1 MAEQLTY
8 QAPAKS
14 ARCHFTVSGSRFI
27 ANLIPVISEDA
38 VSVVLAAIRAEFP
51 DATHHTYAYRI
62 GASGALIERSSDD
75 REPAGTAGS
84 PMLQV
89 LQGGN
94 ISDALI
100 VATRYFGGTKLGIG
114 GLTRAYRDC
123 ARLPLAEAVMVI
135 REPLSSIFITLRYE
149 TLGAVSR
156 LLETLSGTV
165 VNVDY
170 SASVT
175 MLIHL
180 PTRSSEEFI
189 NSFESS
195 CRGQGTWEMR

>member
-1 MAEQLTY
+1 MTDRLTY
-8 QAPAKS
+8 QAPVKS
-14 ARCHFTVSGSRFI
+14 TRCHFTVSGSRFI
-27 ANLIPVISEDA
+27 ANLLPVASEEA
-38 VSVVLAAIRAEFP
+38 VNAALAAVRAEFP
-51 DATHHTYAYRI
+51 DATHHTYAYRV
-62 GASGALIERSSDD
+62 GAGSTLIERSSDD

-89 LQGGN
+89 LQCGN

-123 ARLPLAEAVMVI
+123 ARLPLAEAVLVM
-135 REPLSSIFITLRYE
+135 REPLSLIFLTLRYE
-149 TLGAVSR
+149 DLGAVSR

-165 VNVDY
+165 INVDY
-170 SASVT
+170 GASVT
-175 MLIHL
+175 MLVQL

>member
-1 MAEQLTY
+1 MTEELTY
-8 QAPAKS
+8 QAPVKS
-14 ARCHFTVSGSRFI
+14 TRCHFTVSGSRFI
-27 ANLIPVISEDA
+27 ANLIPVASEEA
-38 VSVVLAAIRAEFP
+38 VNAALALIRAEFP

-62 GASGALIERSSDD
+62 GAGRALVERSSDD

-100 VATRYFGGTKLGIG
+100 IATRYFGGTKLGIG
-114 GLTRAYRDC
+114 GLIRAYRDC
-123 ARLPLAEAVMVI
+123 ARLPLAEAVLAM
-135 REPLSSIFITLRYE
+135 REPLSLIFLTLRYE
-149 TLGAVSR
+149 DLGAVSR
-156 LLETLSGTV
+156 HLETLSGTV

-175 MLIHL
+175 MQVQL

-189 NSFESS
+189 NCFESS

>member
-1 MAEQLTY
+1 MADQLTY
-8 QAPAKS
+8 QAPVKS

-27 ANLIPVISEDA
+27 ANLFPVTSEDLVNA
-38 VSVVLAAIRAEFP
+38 ALALIRTEFP

-62 GASGALIERSSDD
+62 GAGSVLTERSSDD

-123 ARLPLAEAVMVI
+123 ARLPLAEAVLVI
-135 REPLSSIFITLRYE
+135 REPLSLIFLTLRYE
-149 TLGAVSR
+149 DLGAVSR
-156 LLETLSGTV
+156 LIETLSGSV

-170 SASVT
+170 GASVT
-175 MLIHL
+175 MQVQL
-180 PTRSSEEFI
+180 PTRSSEDFI